1 MYSYQINF
9 CMRIMAGLLALA
21 ATAARADE
29 ATVGPG
35 LEPCLQAAL
44 QQRPGFV
51 HGWKDIS
58 EGSDERYKIAIINPA
73 GKIADAI
80 CEASAPGNFK
90 FEDRLGM
97 RRYDSYARVNVGE
110 AMARATAPLI
120 FVGPVRIVQMEI
132 DLDWKGKAAYEYH
145 MILPTG
151 REAVA
156 RIDTT
161 SDMLMQAEV
170 LPY

>member
-1 MYSYQINF
+1 MYSDYVNF
-9 CMRIMAGLLALA
+9 CTRLMAGVLALA
-21 ATAARADE
+21 AMGVRAED
-29 ATVGPG
+29 TLVGPG
-35 LEPCLQAAL
+35 LDPCLQAAL

-51 HGWKDIS
+51 HGWEDVS
-58 EGSDERYKIAIINPA
+58 AGSDERYKISIINSA
-73 GKIADAI
+73 GKIADTL

-97 RRYDSYARVNVGE
+97 RRYDSYARVNVLE
-110 AMARATAPLI
+110 KIARETAPLV

-161 SDMLMQAEV
+161 SGMLMQAEV
-170 LPY
+170 LQ

>member
-1 MYSYQINF
+1 MYSHHVKF
-9 CMRIMAGLLALA
+9 CMRLMASVLASA
-21 ATAARADE
+21 ATAVGADE
-29 ATVGPG
+29 GLVGPG

-51 HGWKDIS
+51 HGWQDVS
-58 EGSDERYKIAIINPA
+58 TGSDERYKISIVNSA
-73 GKIADAI
+73 GKIADTM

-97 RRYDSYARVNVGE
+97 RRYDSYARVSVGE
-110 AMARATAPLI
+110 TMARATAPLV
-120 FVGPVRIVQMEI
+120 FVGPVKIVQMEI

-156 RIDTT
+156 QIDTT
-161 SDMLMQAEV
+161 SGMLMHAEV
-170 LPY
+170 LP